1 MSGEYAVLAP
11 PTARG
16 SRAPDIGPA
25 ESSARV
31 ALLAA
36 AAYNTYLTLPLYAT
50 SKEDEG
56 QPIAEGTIRS
66 SKAPGQPHKC
76 HRHLQN
82 EVKLKSMPVRNAVDQ
97 KRLR

>member
-1 MSGEYAVLAP
+1 MRCWPRRQHREAALQLLAW
-11 PTARG
+11 R
-16 SRAPDIGPA
+16 

-36 AAYNTYLTLPLYAT
+36 TAFNTYLTLPLYAT
-50 SKEDEG
+50 CKEEEG

-76 HRHLQN
+76 HHHLQN
-82 EVKLKSMPVRNAVDQ
+82 EIKLKRMPVRNAVDQ
-97 KRLR
+97 ERLR